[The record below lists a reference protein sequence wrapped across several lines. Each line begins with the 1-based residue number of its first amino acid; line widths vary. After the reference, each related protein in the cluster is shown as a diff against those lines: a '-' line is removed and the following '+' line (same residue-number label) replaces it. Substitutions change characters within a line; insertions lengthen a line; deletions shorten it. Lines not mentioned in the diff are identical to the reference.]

1 MQQASGSKPGAGVGS
16 GARER
21 EVLPGCPSAPGSPP
35 WVVLSSCPRFC
46 HWSHFLQTDTALV
59 TRCPSPRLPGQGC
72 RFPSGRGL
80 QLPHSSARSPSTC
93 RHPYG
98 RWLCPASPVCLF
110 FLTLLLLF
118 TKRSSC
124 STAGA
129 CFGKPHFHW
138 GRKKAFLSK
147 RNLFGAGA
155 LGQLLGTEIPRTFCQ
170 GILQMETWP
179 HKTQHSLLRA
189 SSWAFLPR
197 LLTLLFQE
205 SIFRHGICLLGRFPG
220 TPKTCSGSSPSPET
234 WQPAHTPTRL
244 RRALAG
250 AECFL
255 PHLQLSLCWPLGF
268 CRFFTCS
275 LGCSPTPGRRAH
287 PATTATTPGP
297 CEPSLAT
304 SSLPWRPAEGCQ
316 PQQSAAFVI
325 SIVLFAASGIR
336 QRSWCQHR
344 GCCAPPG
351 PSVVL

>member
-1 MQQASGSKPGAGVGS
+1 MSFSAWFSALGRPFF
-16 GARER
+16 
-21 EVLPGCPSAPGSPP
+21 LPS
-35 WVVLSSCPRFC
+35 VLS
-46 HWSHFLQTDTALV
+46 LV
-59 TRCPSPRLPGQGC
+59 A
-72 RFPSGRGL
+72 FPANR
-80 QLPHSSARSPSTC
+80 HSAR
-93 RHPYG
+93 HPLPQPQAARPG
-98 RWLCPASPVCLF
+98 VQIPLGKGIAASPQLGAQPEYLQAPVREMAVPSFSCLF
-110 FLTLLLLF
+110 VFLTLLLLF
-118 TKRSSC
+118 AKRSSC

-147 RNLFGAGA
+147 GNLFGAGA
-155 LGQLLGTEIPRTFCQ
+155 PGQLLSTEIPRTFCQ

-179 HKTQHSLLRA
+179 HKTQHSLLGA

-275 LGCSPTPGRRAH
+275 LGCSPTRRGGEH
-287 PATTATTPGP
+287 TQPPRPPRRVPA
-297 CEPSLAT
+297 S
-304 SSLPWRPAEGCQ
+304 PAW
-316 PQQSAAFVI
+316 PQAAFPGGLQRAANL
-325 SIVLFAASGIR
+325 SNLLLSLFPSCCLLPLGSGSVRGASTVGAAR
-336 QRSWCQHR
+336 RPV
-344 GCCAPPG
+344 PPSCSDS
-351 PSVVL
+351 PA